1 MDRRIDVHGKFWN
14 FNRDRT
20 RDEEGNT
27 LFKCTVLG
35 FHDFHKW
42 DGGGVPSQGM
52 KFQDIPYHMDV
63 DS

>member
-1 MDRRIDVHGKFWN
+1 MEKSGTLTETVLV
-14 FNRDRT
+14 
-20 RDEEGNT
+20 RDEEANT

-52 KFQDIPYHMDV
+52 EFQDIPDGRGWTL
-63 DS
+63 SSWTG